1 MPILAVALICWIV
14 AGCLTIGYMAN
25 LSNSTTDALDL
36 AFSLNAAD
44 HQSQLNEKQRL
55 DVVEGV
61 ANYAKDN
68 ARMARRAAEDAQKA
82 IDEHEAA
89 VETIRQAN
97 LKAAQQ
103 ASKPRRRH
111 DR

>member
-1 MPILAVALICWIV
+1 MPILAVALICWIA
-14 AGCLTIGYMAN
+14 AGCLTIGYVAN
-25 LSNSTTDALDL
+25 MTQSTADVLDMVY
-36 AFSLNAAD
+36 AGSAENARAVD
-44 HQSQLNEKQRL
+44 RLGKRLTINE
-55 DVVEGV
+55 DV

-82 IDEHEAA
+82 IDEHEADVKA
-89 VETIRQAN
+89 IRQAN